1 MLGETAARRAIHS
14 ALSRPGFGC
23 GSRRGLAQHEFAHG
37 FEIVQRRLVAEMAE
51 RLAHLGEEQFGLVA
65 EAEEGFGAAELLA
78 GAGDLEDFVGSHGV
92 RAGVAGIAAEGAVS
106 AIVAAEVGQRAG
118 KPCANR

>member
-1 MLGETAARRAIHS
+1 MRQQG
-14 ALSRPGFGC
+14 
-23 GSRRGLAQHEFAHG
+23 GLAQHEFAHG

-51 RLAHLGEEQFGLVA
+51 SLAHLGEEQFGLVA
-65 EAEEGFGAAELLA
+65 KAEEGFGAPELFA
-78 GAGDLEDFVGSHGV
+78 GAGDREHFVRSHGV

-106 AIVAAEVGQRAG
+106 AIVATEVGQAAG